1 MQWSGFHRLP
11 LQDRIDQVAEYAG
24 LDAAERRSLDA
35 GLAVLDAEPLIEN
48 VIGRFTMPLGVAVG
62 FVVDGEDVV
71 VPMAV
76 EESSVVAAASHGAKL
91 AAKGSGFETIV
102 DEPVMIGQIE
112 LRDVA
117 NPTTAK
123 VVIETQKAEW
133 VAALNARIPSMVARG
148 GGVRDIEARSVQR
161 RVVLHVLVDCR
172 DAMGANLVND
182 LCEHLAPMAADA
194 TGGTVGLRILSNLAT
209 HRMAEARCR
218 IPVEVLGG
226 MEVARAIVAA
236 NDFAIADPYRAATH
250 NKGIMNGVDPVVMA
264 TGNDWRAV
272 EAGAHAYAARDGYKA
287 LTTYAIEGEALVA
300 TLRMPMALGT
310 VGGVTALH
318 PTAKTCLK
326 ILGTPDARRLA
337 AIAVS
342 VGLAQNLSA
351 LKALATEGIQKGH
364 MALHAKNIALQA
376 GLTGDVAAQV
386 AARMAEEGHV
396 SVSRAKALAGQGP

>member
-11 LQDRIDQVAEYAG
+11 LQDRIERVAEHAG
-24 LDAAERRSLDA
+24 LDAAERETLEA
-35 GLAVLDAEPLIEN
+35 GLSVLDAEPLIEN

-62 FVVDGEDVV
+62 FVIDGEAIV

-91 AAKGSGFETIV
+91 AAKGSGFETVV
-102 DEPVMIGQIE
+102 DAPVTIGQIE
-112 LRDVA
+112 IRDLQ

-133 VAALNARIPSMVARG
+133 IALLNERIPRMVARG
-148 GGVRDIEARSVQR
+148 GGVRDIEVRSIQR
-161 RVVLHVLVDCR
+161 RVVLHLLVDCQ

-182 LCEHLAPMAADA
+182 LCETLAPLVADA
-194 TGGTVGLRILSNLAT
+194 TGGTIGLRILSNLAV

-218 IPVEVLGG
+218 VPVEALGG
-226 MEVARAIVAA
+226 MAVAKAIVAA

-264 TGNDWRAV
+264 TGNDWRAI
-272 EAGAHAYAARDGYKA
+272 EAGAHAYAAMDGYKA
-287 LTTYAIEGEALVA
+287 LTKYSIEGEALVGS
-300 TLRMPMALGT
+300 LRMPMSVGT

-318 PTAKTCLK
+318 PTARTCMK
-326 ILGTPDARRLA
+326 ILGSPDARRLA
-337 AIAVS
+337 GIIVS

-364 MALHAKNIALQA
+364 MALHAQNIALQA
-376 GLTGDVAAQV
+376 GLAGDVARRV
-386 AARMAEEGHV
+386 AEQMASEGKV
-396 SVSRAKALAGQGP
+396 SVSRAKELADAVP